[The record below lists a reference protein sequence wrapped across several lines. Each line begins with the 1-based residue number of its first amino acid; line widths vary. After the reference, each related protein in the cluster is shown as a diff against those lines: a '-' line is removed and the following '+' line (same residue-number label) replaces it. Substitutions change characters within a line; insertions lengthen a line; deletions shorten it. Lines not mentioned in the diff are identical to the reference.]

1 MCKKV
6 YKGVVHNVARCLRV
20 AASFVTAAVIVLLSS
35 YVTLMLNAMCSAAL
49 YLTILLQGMVGREN
63 LVWLV

>member
-6 YKGVVHNVARCLRV
+6 YNGVVHNVARYLRV
-20 AASFVTAAVIVLLSS
+20 AASFVTAAVIVLLSN